1 MSSSSSTMRPR
12 EGWRCFMR
20 RLLLLLDAILVASL
34 AGLRAELAGL
44 PRRDARR
51 AEILATMGREAH
63 RRSLANF
70 DADLVNSK
78 LVEEY
83 RRMLSLK

>member
-51 AEILATMGREAH
+51 AEVLATMARLEDARAWIAARLARENEA
-63 RRSLANF
+63 F
-70 DADLVNSK
+70 V
-78 LVEEY
+78 
-83 RRMLSLK
+83 